1 MKQGRRSSLFIIAA
15 ALALLLPASQAS
27 ANSAGYLVDHGVA
40 FYYALF
46 PAEMIREREKHE
58 QQAAMHGGAPSA
70 RHAYHL
76 MVALFD
82 AATSRRITDAEVTAK
97 VVEVGLAGEEK
108 KLESMTVAGAVTYG
122 NYFTLTPNTNYRIR
136 VTVKT
141 PSSAEPAR
149 IEFPFKHEREARGLR
164 KKGDKPAGK

>member
-1 MKQGRRSSLFIIAA
+1 MRQRKRSFLFIAA
-15 ALALLLPASQAS
+15 ALASLLPAQAS
-27 ANSAGYLVDHGVA
+27 AESAGYLTDRGVA

-46 PAEMIREREKHE
+46 PAEMIRGRE
-58 QQAAMHGGAPSA
+58 QQEPEATMHGGPPRS

-97 VVEVGLAGEEK
+97 VTEVGLAGQEK
-108 KLESMTVAGAVTYG
+108 KLESMAVAGAVTYG
-122 NYFTLTPNTNYRIR
+122 NYFTLAPNTNYRIR
-136 VTVKT
+136 VTVRT

-164 KKGDKPAGK
+164 NKRDKPAGK